1 VEKAG
6 ELYGAAAGLH
16 ESARHYKQA
25 AVQAE
30 RAAIVYGE
38 ATKLHKSMGQLQ
50 HESRTTILRDHYA
63 VRFTA
68 VFGLQQALQAHYDR
82 CVCSPVVHYSYQPST
97 RLFSPKLE
105 LRVESRIL
113 TMLPLSKLHSDSA
126 ALEHVPEFAFVVK
139 RHVKY
144 LYRLILWWHE
154 LAMMQKHC
162 RYARATVLQSQ
173 QTIYMEKWWLQWRH
187 RQRDQV
193 MKRRISTAYAEQTLE
208 AAIRAW
214 HQLVRTKSQHR
225 RATHLARLRR
235 SSMLVKLAW
244 LHWCSAIVDA
254 QVSRQQAQTQQRA
267 LKTWQAAVYH
277 ERLQRHRQ
285 ATLPSTACGRQVDA
299 SLRDTLDTLVSSFGS
314 TNFKLSSSMLLDV
327 PLMVDSLIAS
337 ENQRFVQ

>member
-1 VEKAG
+1 
-6 ELYGAAAGLH
+6 
-16 ESARHYKQA
+16 
-25 AVQAE
+25 
-30 RAAIVYGE
+30 
-38 ATKLHKSMGQLQ
+38 
-50 HESRTTILRDHYA
+50 
-63 VRFTA
+63 
-68 VFGLQQALQAHYDR
+68 
-82 CVCSPVVHYSYQPST
+82 
-97 RLFSPKLE
+97 
-105 LRVESRIL
+105 
-113 TMLPLSKLHSDSA
+113 
-126 ALEHVPEFAFVVK
+126 
-139 RHVKY
+139 
-144 LYRLILWWHE
+144 
-154 LAMMQKHC
+154 
-162 RYARATVLQSQ
+162 
-173 QTIYMEKWWLQWRH
+173 MEKWWLQWRH

-244 LHWCSAIVDA
+244 LRWCSAIVDA

-267 LKTWQAAVYH
+267 LKTWQAAVYC